1 MKRDLVRS
9 EAFVV
14 DVASQFAWYA
24 TEAGEPTAWR
34 FVNAVEATIGQLVQY
49 PEQGRLRQFASP
61 ALDGMRSLRIA
72 APFDS
77 LLLFYRLTP
86 QSLELWRLLHG
97 ACDLP
102 ARLTSLAKR

>member
-34 FVNAVEATIGQLVQY
+34 FVEALEVTIGEITRH
-49 PEQGRLRQFASP
+49 PEQGRLRHFASP
-61 ALDGMRSLRIA
+61 ALEDMRSLRIA

-97 ACDLP
+97 ARDLP
-102 ARLTSLAKR
+102 AHLAQPVKR